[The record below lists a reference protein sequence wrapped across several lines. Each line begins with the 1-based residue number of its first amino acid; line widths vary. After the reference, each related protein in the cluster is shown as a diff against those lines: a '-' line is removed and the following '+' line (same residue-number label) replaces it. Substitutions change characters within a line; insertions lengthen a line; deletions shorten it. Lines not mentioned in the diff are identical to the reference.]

1 MQSRM
6 LKRAL
11 GRSLARLGL
20 LGLLLSLVGC
30 ARRWSGP
37 FVEFPADAPTRT
49 LTLPLRDP
57 LLGPDLA
64 IEAEV
69 ASAGSPARAQTSWFY
84 VDSGSDIVSVPS
96 ALARTAGAKKIGEA
110 HVSLIEG
117 SEQADAVM
125 LDELR
130 VGELELHHAVATI
143 SDRHPA
149 IIGQSILKHAPWE
162 VAWDRGVLR
171 LNAEPWPETT
181 PSVTAIPLSPIAG
194 FQTDSLSLQIN
205 GRAVRVALDTG
216 SMISSLSSRFDGIFP
231 HHDAS
236 AMYPQGR
243 DAGGQHIDAFHLYY
257 GDTRLGSLALG
268 ERRFA
273 RLVDQEVTLGT
284 LGLDILSQ
292 YDLQVLPGAKLLL
305 KARADL
311 WQTASERVQR
321 WPWTRACEHLGCVRA
336 RLERAGDDAQLTLTL
351 DRAYPRPIKLLLACD
366 GDPAPVI
373 SASDLMESGGQIRGQ
388 FHHLIARV
396 QAGTSLELQST
407 VRLAGR
413 LWFARPGACN
423 DPVVLDVSPLESSER
438 PSQPATAQV
447 FL

>member
-6 LKRAL
+6 LERAL
-11 GRSLARLGL
+11 GGSLARLGS
-20 LGLLLSLVGC
+20 LGLLLSMVGC

-37 FVEFPADAPTRT
+37 FVEFPTDAPTRT

-69 ASAGSPARAQTSWFY
+69 VSAKSPLHAQTSWFY
-84 VDSGSDIVSVPS
+84 ADSGSDIASVPS
-96 ALARTAGAKKIGEA
+96 ALARAVGAKKIGQA

-130 VGELELHHAVATI
+130 VGELTVRHAVATI
-143 SDRHPA
+143 SNHQPA
-149 IIGQSILKHAPWE
+149 IIGQSILKHARWE
-162 VAWDRGVLR
+162 VAWDRGVLL

-181 PSVTAIPLSPIAG
+181 PGVTAIPLSPIAG
-194 FQTDSLSLQIN
+194 FQTDSLALQIN
-205 GRAVRVALDTG
+205 GREVRVALDTG
-216 SMISSLSSRFDGIFP
+216 SMISSLSSRFDGVFP
-231 HHDAS
+231 HRDAS

-243 DAGGQHIDAFHLYY
+243 DAGAQHIDSFHLYY
-257 GDTRLGSLALG
+257 GDVRLGPLALG
-268 ERRFA
+268 EHRFA

-284 LGLDILSQ
+284 IGLDILSH

-311 WQTASERVQR
+311 WQTASDRVQR
-321 WPWTRACEHLGCVRA
+321 WPWTRSCEHLGCVRT

-351 DRAYPRPIKLLLACD
+351 DRAYPRPVKLLLACD
-366 GDPAPVI
+366 QDPAPVI
-373 SASDLMESGGQIRGQ
+373 SASDLMESGGRVRGQ
-388 FHHLIARV
+388 FHHLIVRV

-413 LWFARPGACN
+413 LWFARPGACS
-423 DPVVLDVSPLESSER
+423 DPVVLDVSPLESGER